1 MSLGHDTIGGAP
13 LATAA
18 TAGSSAPPAV
28 AAVADIAA
36 TLIVTGSV
44 ALEHSAAAVI
54 ALSSGIAVSAALSG
68 SHGVAVSAAAAVDV
82 RATQSVAHGVCGD
95 SAATVALVAA
105 VDITVLRYEVRG
117 EVRDGGVLVN
127 RRVRAYLRSSGALLG
142 ENDTVAGRFKVHA
155 GFAAVEC
162 YITPIDLSDTA
173 SDWLPPTANR
183 VFAALASDL
192 V

>member
-13 LATAA
+13 LGTAA
-18 TAGSSAPPAV
+18 AAGSSAPPAV

-68 SHGVAVSAAAAVDV
+68 SHGVVVSAAAAVDV
-82 RATQSVAHGVCGD
+82 RATQSVAHGVCGY

-105 VDITVLRYEVRG
+105 VGITVLRYEVRG
-117 EVRDGGVLVN
+117 EVRLGGVLVN
-127 RRVRAYLRSSGALLG
+127 RRVRCSKRATG
-142 ENDTVAGRFKVHA
+142 ELMGQADTVAGVYRVHA
-155 GFAAVEC
+155 GFDDAEVYVTA
-162 YITPIDLSDTA
+162 IDLADAAT
-173 SDWLPPTANR
+173 DWVPPTANR
-183 VFAALASDL
+183 LVPVLASDTA
-192 V
+192 